1 MSIHPTAII
10 EDGVQLG
17 AGCVVQAH
25 AIIRRHTVLG
35 DRVVVHPYAVVGG
48 DPQYLKFDPATA
60 SGVEIGA
67 GTVVREHVTINRS
80 IHAGQKH
87 GGGRAVLHHGG
98 SACRP

>member
-35 DRVVVHPYAVVGG
+35 DGVVVHPFAVVGG
-48 DPQYLKFDPATA
+48 DPELQRIIHFALEPTHPRTLRFP
-60 SGVEIGA
+60 VGA
-67 GTVVREHVTINRS
+67 PTT
-80 IHAGQKH
+80 
-87 GGGRAVLHHGG
+87 GGRQR
-98 SACRP
+98 C